1 MNTHFIGDTEVT
13 RYARDFA
20 ERLLILN
27 DDFPLVWLTIGES
40 GEEMAAEILP
50 LLPEDI
56 CKKIQF
62 ARLEYNRINSQV
74 SCENTL
80 DWNELEKNV
89 VVLVLDSS
97 VHSGNTMAAVVKKLH
112 GYGISHILSYALVLK
127 RGACFIPN
135 YFGLVI
141 DDHDRAL
148 FKLEKYANN
157 RLCKKKPFGTLRKL
171 DEADVH
177 RTPDH
182 IESGLA
188 SIKKMTWGDL
198 WYEKK
203 AKSSQVYVYELN
215 GEIKAF
221 LSFKVQQ
228 QNALFIDAI
237 ATSTELEGVGIGG
250 VLMRWAE
257 TWARSANCNE
267 VNLWSIDN
275 PDRIGFYE
283 HAGFTLTG
291 ETLDLGN
298 NEKYRHMHRVL
309 LYNLDVSCIE

>member
-1 MNTHFIGDTEVT
+1 MNTHFIGDAEVT
-13 RYARDFA
+13 RYAKDLA
-20 ERLLILN
+20 DRLTDLK
-27 DDFPLVWLTIGES
+27 DDCPPIWLTIGES
-40 GEEMAAEILP
+40 GEEIAAEIL
-50 LLPEDI
+50 LLLSEDI
-56 CKKIQF
+56 RKKIKF
-62 ARLEYNRINSQV
+62 ARLGYNRTNNQISI
-74 SCENTL
+74 EDAF
-80 DWNELEKNV
+80 DWNELEKSS

-97 VHSGNTMAAVVKKLH
+97 VHSGITMAAIVKKLH
-112 GYGISHILSYALVLK
+112 DQGIQNILSYALVLK

-148 FKLEKYANN
+148 FKLEKYSNN

-171 DEADVH
+171 DKADVH

-182 IESGLA
+182 IKSDIA
-188 SIKKMTWGDL
+188 SIQKTTWGDL
-198 WYEKK
+198 WYEKT

-221 LSFKVQQ
+221 ISFKIQQ

-237 ATSTELEGVGIGG
+237 AASSELVECGIGG

-267 VNLWSIDN
+267 VCLWSIDH
-275 PDRIGFYE
+275 PDRIGFYK
-283 HAGFTLTG
+283 HFGFTLT
-291 ETLDLGN
+291 EDILDLGN
-298 NEKYRHMHRVL
+298 DEKYRYMRRVL

>member
-20 ERLLILN
+20 ERLSILE

-50 LLPEDI
+50 LLPENLS
-56 CKKIQF
+56 KKIKF
-62 ARLEYNRINSQV
+62 ARLGYNRVNSQV
-74 SCENTL
+74 SCTDTL
-80 DWNELEKNV
+80 DWNELEKSS

-97 VHSGNTMAAVVKKLH
+97 VHSGVTMAAVVKKLH
-112 GYGISHILSYALVLK
+112 DHGISHILSYALVLK

-171 DEADVH
+171 EEADVH

-182 IESGLA
+182 IESELA
-188 SIKKMTWGDL
+188 SINKMTWGDL

-228 QNALFIDAI
+228 NALFIDAL
-237 ATSTELEGVGIGG
+237 AASKELEGVGIGG

-275 PDRIGFYE
+275 PKRIGFYE
-283 HAGFTLTG
+283 HAGFTLTA
-291 ETLDLGN
+291 EDTLDLGN
-298 NEKYRHMHRVL
+298 EKYKHMRRVL